1 MSSCVF
7 ERIVLPVIFVLLV
20 FFCTMPVLAGDD
32 LEVWGTVKPEGS
44 LEPGADIVC
53 YYTIQYAFDSDAE
66 SIEFYTD
73 LSDAIWQFSTVMDG
87 ARQEMPR
94 RFGRY
99 ETITGFELYYPRVY
113 QTLIEVKLNGT
124 VPSVAN
130 TGNYSIFSVTHYDA
144 GGIAQSSEN
153 VERIFLNPSELTG
166 VQNSMEIKLSNLR
179 SEIDGLYI
187 LGVDTTAAEEKYSDA
202 SDAIS
207 AAKYSSPSVQSGLLS
222 SSDSYIA
229 ESRAVLDVSWAE
241 HSINLAKQKINSV
254 ESMVNY
260 FESSKGLSGDSRV
273 WVIKSYNDNA
283 KTLLVLAE
291 DKYHNFDYIMTRDY
305 AGQAEEKA
313 NEAYGYAVSFN
324 NELDL
329 GAPVQTGIWVT
340 PTPAATYVSQSSS
353 PTSSVNIGGNTLDTD
368 GLDDID
374 TLLHSDVDLE
384 SFLKIAG
391 KIADLLLSAFDFLNN
406 LIAAASDN

>member
-1 MSSCVF
+1 MRSYF
-7 ERIVLPVIFVLLV
+7 FKRTFLFVIFVLL
-20 FFCTMPVLAGDD
+20 FFSCAIPVMADDD
-32 LEVWGTVKPEGS
+32 LEVWGYVKPEGS
-44 LEPGADIVC
+44 LEPGTDIVC
-53 YYTIQYAFDSDAE
+53 YYTVQYAFDSDAE

-87 ARQEMPR
+87 ARQEMPK

-113 QTLIEVKLNGT
+113 QTLIEVRLNGT
-124 VPSVAN
+124 VPSVVT

-144 GGIAQSSEN
+144 GGNIQSSEN
-153 VERIFLNPSELTG
+153 VERVFLNPSELTG

-179 SEIDGLYI
+179 SEIDGLY
-187 LGVDTTAAEEKYSDA
+187 LQGVDTASAEEKYSDA
-202 SDAIS
+202 SDSIS
-207 AAKYSSPSVQSGLLS
+207 AARYSSPSVQSSLLS
-222 SSDSYIA
+222 SADTYIE

-241 HSINLAKQKINSV
+241 HSIDLAEKKINSV
-254 ESMVNY
+254 DSMVKY

-283 KTLLVLAE
+283 ETLLVLAE
-291 DKYHNFDYIMTRDY
+291 DKFQNLDYVMTRDY

-313 NEAYGYAVSFN
+313 SEAYSYAVSLN

-329 GAPVQTGIWVT
+329 GAPVQTGIWAT
-340 PTPAATYVSQSSS
+340 PTPAATYVTQSSS
-353 PTSSVNIGGNTLDTD
+353 PTSSVNIGGNGLNTED
-368 GLDDID
+368 LDDID
-374 TLLHSDVDLE
+374 SLLHSDVDVE
-384 SFLKIAG
+384 SSLKIAG